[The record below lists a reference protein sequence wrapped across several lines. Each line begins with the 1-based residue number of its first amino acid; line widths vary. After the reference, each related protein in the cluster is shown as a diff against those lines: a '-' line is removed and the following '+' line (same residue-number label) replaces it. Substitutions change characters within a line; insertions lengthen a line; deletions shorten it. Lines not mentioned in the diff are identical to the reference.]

1 MSVRRKC
8 SAWTDM
14 HPLRKTF
21 EEALAAGKRLHTS
34 KADFIDEAFVHS
46 DFIVYLLDKWYC
58 VNSIDEKR
66 TYPAG
71 TKKVQWDRNKKRWIV
86 SDLLGVGVEHE
97 TV

>member
-1 MSVRRKC
+1 MSVRRQR

-14 HPLRKTF
+14 HPMRKTF

-34 KADFIDEAFVHS
+34 KAALVNEAFVHS
-46 DFIVYLLDKWYC
+46 DFIVYPLDKWYC
-58 VNSIDEKR
+58 VDTIDKKR

-86 SDLLGVGVEHE
+86 SDLLGIGQEVRR
-97 TV
+97 